1 MRHTGAANLGSD
13 AVLEIREFFCMPLIV
28 DVLLMK
34 TVIQRPPKTSPYSQS
49 VDMWSLGAV
58 LYHVLSG
65 VPPYSGRAEDRGV
78 HMLRNIMESEADFDV
93 LRHAGVSESGINFV
107 AQLLNR
113 DPFRRP
119 TEKECFQ
126 HPWNAEVPDVDVYED
141 DDILAEPHEGLSV
154 IGEAEEELDASQL
167 SIRDDQAYT
176 YGEAEESSS
185 NEALAKKPRIEYI
198 PTDVRYPSLPKI
210 ESFQDGQVVAEH
222 HARRLF
228 GEVTSSALRSS
239 HALGNTGS
247 WNEDEFDIEDFAS
260 SGESISDERSV
271 YSIISLPEHPFGGT
285 APSLMGAENLVGRLN
300 MNSSH
305 PLLFP
310 QTGPV
315 NVISTRQTSP
325 GQTKDPALAGSMC
338 RENAPSSDNV
348 DITPKAQPRQRSRRI
363 EIDLPE
369 TGSERSSI
377 NAAQST
383 TYDPTSPP
391 DAPQN
396 AGFDPEL
403 ATTLDAQTGQA
414 IMEQLRTTEIEAS
427 EPIVHKPDWHAIPP
441 SLSTEEFTKPPK
453 LLGRLKSTPGSI
465 FDLNIRLER
474 RLTSWG
480 RGSSATFQHPDP
492 LDVRIPAYALEVTFW
507 VKGLES
513 RIAEGKDWTQEPG
526 VTAILSTKARK
537 GIWVNGIELHKAGPE
552 GLQFGNL
559 YDGDIITIYRHKDA
573 YLDLQCEFYHGESAQ
588 PRPEHEAGFVVRKAL
603 LGRADGANRMP
614 VRTNQKKE
622 AEE

>member
-1 MRHTGAANLGSD
+1 
-13 AVLEIREFFCMPLIV
+13 
-28 DVLLMK
+28 
-34 TVIQRPPKTSPYSQS
+34 
-49 VDMWSLGAV
+49 
-58 LYHVLSG
+58 
-65 VPPYSGRAEDRGV
+65 
-78 HMLRNIMESEADFDV
+78 MLRNIMESEADFEV
-93 LRHAGVSESGINFV
+93 LRRAGVSESGVNFV

-113 DPFRRP
+113 DPFSRP

-126 HPWNAEVPDVDVYED
+126 HPWISEVPDVDEYPN
-141 DDILAEPHEGLSV
+141 DDIFAEPQEGLSV
-154 IGEAEEELDASQL
+154 IGEDEELDASQL

-198 PTDVRYPSLPKI
+198 PTDIRYPSLPKI

-228 GEVTSSALRSS
+228 GEVSSSALRSS

-247 WNEDEFDIEDFAS
+247 WDEFDIEGFAS
-260 SGESISDERSV
+260 SGESMSEERSV
-271 YSIISLPEHPFGGT
+271 YSIVSLPEHPFGGT

-305 PLLFP
+305 PLLHP
-310 QTGPV
+310 QAGPV

-325 GQTKDPALAGSMC
+325 GQTKDPAVVGSMC
-338 RENAPSSDNV
+338 RENAPSSDKVNT
-348 DITPKAQPRQRSRRI
+348 TPKAPPRQRSRRI

-377 NAAQST
+377 NAAQYAP
-383 TYDPTSPP
+383 YDPTSPP
-391 DAPQN
+391 EPPLN

-414 IMEQLRTTEIEAS
+414 IMDQLRTAEIEAS
-427 EPIVHKPDWHAIPP
+427 EPIVHKPDAIAIPP

-465 FDLNIRLER
+465 FELNIRLER

-480 RGSSATFQHPDP
+480 RGASATFQHPDP
-492 LDVRIPAYALEVTFW
+492 MDVRIPAYALEITFW
-507 VKGLES
+507 KKGLE
-513 RIAEGKDWTQEPG
+513 RQIAEGKDWTQVPG
-526 VTAILSTKARK
+526 VTAILSTKTRK
-537 GIWVNGIELHKAGPE
+537 CIWVNGTELRKSGPE

-559 YDGDIITIYRHKDA
+559 YNGDIITIYRHKQA
-573 YLDLQCEFYHGESAQ
+573 YLDLQCEFYHGDSAQ

-603 LGRADGANRMP
+603 LGKTDGANRMP
-614 VRTNQKKE
+614 VRTNQMKE
-622 AEE
+622 AE